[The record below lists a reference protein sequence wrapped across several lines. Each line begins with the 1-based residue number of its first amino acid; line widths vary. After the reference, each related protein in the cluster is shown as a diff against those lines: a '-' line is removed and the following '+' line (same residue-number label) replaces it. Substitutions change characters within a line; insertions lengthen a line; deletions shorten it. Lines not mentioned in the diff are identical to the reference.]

1 MKSPVETSTKYASS
15 FAYINNVLRSVLG
28 DIESLRE
35 TFELVVPLLEKQD
48 DERRK
53 EVREAQLTLDRALTN
68 AKDSGVNLPQI
79 IDSTKVIRGHEL
91 RLRRARLL
99 FQGNSIVSL
108 VSRFD
113 QFLAAINRFLL
124 RLHPERLDNLSIP
137 YSDLSQMSSVEELR
151 SRFIRNEVEDL
162 FRKAHDDQ
170 FKYLEGFI
178 GPVNEEE
185 LWSAF
190 VEIAERRNLHVHTGG
205 RASRQYLDARKRVGI
220 EKPEWLKEGSYLPVD
235 MRYFNKACLTVSE
248 MAFKIAQT
256 VMRKSFP
263 KNFDSADKSLLGIG
277 LDFLQRGQ
285 HQLAEI
291 IFDYGAQLNQK
302 WTTNDG
308 LRKTFLINKALA
320 CKLQGKNGEC
330 LSILKPVDW
339 SSAHPRYLIAVHILR
354 DELKLATSTLKIL
367 LKSNELTERQIF
379 EWAVFTNFRESEECR
394 STFKEVLGRELG
406 LSPSI

>member
-1 MKSPVETSTKYASS
+1 
-15 FAYINNVLRSVLG
+15 
-28 DIESLRE
+28 
-35 TFELVVPLLEKQD
+35 VVPLLEKQD

-113 QFLAAINRFLL
+113 QFLAAIIRFLL
-124 RLHPERLDNLSIP
+124 RLHPERLNNLSIP

-162 FRKAHDDQ
+162 FRKAHDAQ

-205 RASRQYLDARKRVGI
+205 RASRQ
-220 EKPEWLKEGSYLPVD
+220 
-235 MRYFNKACLTVSE
+235 
-248 MAFKIAQT
+248 
-256 VMRKSFP
+256 
-263 KNFDSADKSLLGIG
+263 
-277 LDFLQRGQ
+277 
-285 HQLAEI
+285 
-291 IFDYGAQLNQK
+291 
-302 WTTNDG
+302 
-308 LRKTFLINKALA
+308 
-320 CKLQGKNGEC
+320 
-330 LSILKPVDW
+330 
-339 SSAHPRYLIAVHILR
+339 
-354 DELKLATSTLKIL
+354 
-367 LKSNELTERQIF
+367 
-379 EWAVFTNFRESEECR
+379 
-394 STFKEVLGRELG
+394 
-406 LSPSI
+406 

>member
-1 MKSPVETSTKYASS
+1 
-15 FAYINNVLRSVLG
+15 
-28 DIESLRE
+28 
-35 TFELVVPLLEKQD
+35 
-48 DERRK
+48 
-53 EVREAQLTLDRALTN
+53 
-68 AKDSGVNLPQI
+68 
-79 IDSTKVIRGHEL
+79 
-91 RLRRARLL
+91 
-99 FQGNSIVSL
+99 
-108 VSRFD
+108 
-113 QFLAAINRFLL
+113 
-124 RLHPERLDNLSIP
+124 
-137 YSDLSQMSSVEELR
+137 
-151 SRFIRNEVEDL
+151 
-162 FRKAHDDQ
+162 
-170 FKYLEGFI
+170 
-178 GPVNEEE
+178 
-185 LWSAF
+185 
-190 VEIAERRNLHVHTGG
+190 
-205 RASRQYLDARKRVGI
+205 
-220 EKPEWLKEGSYLPVD
+220 

-308 LRKTFLINKALA
+308 VQKTFLINKALA
-320 CKLQGKNGEC
+320 CKLQGKNDEC